1 MDLVFG
7 MAKKIKIL
15 NNDENNTTIEKT
27 EINQNK
33 NTFKNL
39 LERYNNSQL
48 TSKYIFD
55 LQTLYSLRQNRIL
68 DILDNKR
75 YQYDTSLK
83 RGQEFWLIT
92 SILGF
97 H

>member
-39 LERYNNSQL
+39 LERY
-48 TSKYIFD
+48 
-55 LQTLYSLRQNRIL
+55 
-68 DILDNKR
+68 DNPPN
-75 YQYDTSLK
+75 
-83 RGQEFWLIT
+83 
-92 SILGF
+92 
-97 H
+97 